1 MTKHLI
7 TIAVIDV
14 EENDDNNV
22 LVCSCI
28 VYVKGFK
35 KREWL
40 ADILNR
46 NDLIIEILDT
56 DYKDIDSLCN
66 LDITNMMWKTSVLVK
81 NYITECVQIYN
92 WWSQWQMY
100 QI

>member
-1 MTKHLI
+1 MMTIMFLY
-7 TIAVIDV
+7 
-14 EENDDNNV
+14 V
-22 LVCSCI
+22 LVL
-28 VYVKGFK
+28 YMLKDLKNANG
-35 KREWL
+35 WL
-40 ADILNR
+40 IYSIGN
-46 NDLIIEILDT
+46 LIIEILDT

-81 NYITECVQIYN
+81 NYVTECVQIYN